1 MKAAKFLLCLILAI
15 ITLSFPYRAFDSGNA
30 AAARTARYA
39 RADER
44 DVYFCE
50 RKDLK
55 YALFTIPYTYC
66 VEILSTDGDW
76 YYVKYAEDGGLYRS
90 LYGYCLSEGLTPVDE
105 PPENI
110 YLYKT
115 VPVTFKAD
123 EVVGSLPVLS
133 EITVIAAFYGTYYSG
148 ASAYSYVLYDGGFGY
163 IYGAND
169 DYPLNEIPSEPV
181 DSPEPEIPE
190 ESGNNKLVTALVL
203 VALAAAALIIVYFT
217 SRKARYFRPD
227 N

>member
-1 MKAAKFLLCLILAI
+1 MKAAKFLICTLLAI
-15 ITLSFPYRAFDSGNA
+15 ITLSFPFRDTGKVA
-30 AAARTARYA
+30 AAQTRYA

-44 DVYFCE
+44 DIYFCE
-50 RKDLK
+50 RKDLQ

-66 VEILSTDGDW
+66 VEILSTDGEW
-76 YYVKYAEDGGLYRS
+76 YYVKYAADNGLYRA
-90 LYGYCLSEGLTPVDE
+90 LYGYCLAENLTPVDE

-115 VPVTFKAD
+115 VYVTFKAD
-123 EVVGSLPVLS
+123 SPGGSLPVLS
-133 EITVIAAFYGTYYSG
+133 EITVTAAFYGTYYSG

-181 DSPEPEIPE
+181 DGPEPEPVE
-190 ESGNNKLVTALVL
+190 ERDNKLITAIVL
-203 VALAAAALIIVYFT
+203 VALAAAALIILYLT
-217 SRKARYFRPD
+217 GRKSRYFKPD
-227 N
+227 